1 MGVFIF
7 LDFSLDNYL
16 SMPITPL
23 NFHIRTIQPQD
34 NPAIAQV
41 IRTVSAEFGLGADQG
56 FAVADPTLD
65 SLYEVYQQPSSAYWV
80 IEQAGI
86 VVGGGG
92 LSPLQGAPDIIE
104 LQKMYLLPQARGY
117 GLARK
122 IIDCSLTFAHQ
133 QGFSQCY
140 LETTASLQGAIKL
153 YEQLGFRHLAQP
165 LGNSG
170 HHSCEV
176 WMVKE
181 LFL

>member
-1 MGVFIF
+1 MTTVQPTFNIRPIQ
-7 LDFSLDNYL
+7 SADNA
-16 SMPITPL
+16 
-23 NFHIRTIQPQD
+23 
-34 NPAIAQV
+34 AIAQV
-41 IRTVSAEFGLGADQG
+41 IRTVSAEFGLGADMG

-65 SLYEVYQQPSSAYWV
+65 SLNEVYQQPSSAYWV
-80 IEQAGI
+80 IAQDGV

-104 LQKMYLLPQARGY
+104 LQKMYILPQARGY

-122 IIDCSLTFAHQ
+122 IIDYSLAFARQ
-133 QGFSQCY
+133 QGFNQCY

-176 WMVKE
+176 WMVKD
-181 LFL
+181 LKDVLTC

>member
-1 MGVFIF
+1 MTTVQPTF
-7 LDFSLDNYL
+7 N
-16 SMPITPL
+16 
-23 NFHIRTIQPQD
+23 IRLIQNTD
-34 NPAIAQV
+34 NPTIAQV

-65 SLYEVYQQPSSAYWV
+65 SLYELYQQPNSAYWV
-80 IEQAGI
+80 IEQDGV

-104 LQKMYLLPQARGY
+104 LQKMYILPQARGY

-122 IIDCSLTFAHQ
+122 IIDYSLAFARQ

-140 LETTASLQGAIKL
+140 LETTASLQGAITL
-153 YEQLGFRHLAQP
+153 YQKLGFRYLAQP

-176 WMVKE
+176 WMVKD
-181 LFL
+181 LKDVFTR

>member
-1 MGVFIF
+1 M
-7 LDFSLDNYL
+7 
-16 SMPITPL
+16 SMTTTHL
-23 NFHIRTIQPQD
+23 TFHIRPIQPQD

-56 FAVADPTLD
+56 FAVADPILD
-65 SLYEVYQQPSSAYWV
+65 SLYTVYQQPNSAYWV
-80 IEQAGI
+80 IEQDGI

-104 LQKMYLLPQARGY
+104 LQKMYILPQARGY

-122 IIDCSLTFAHQ
+122 IIDASLTFARQ

-140 LETTASLQGAIKL
+140 LETTAGLQSAIKL

-176 WMVKE
+176 WMVRD
-181 LFL
+181 LLL